1 MFVTAV
7 DYDEFELNAAKDLD
21 EKNSHNAKNPVV
33 MGNNFG
39 LKLEQSSLGA
49 RH

>member
-7 DYDEFELNAAKDLD
+7 DYDEFELNAAKDLID
-21 EKNSHNAKNPVV
+21 DKNSHNTKNPV

-39 LKLEQSSLGA
+39 LVLEQSSLGA